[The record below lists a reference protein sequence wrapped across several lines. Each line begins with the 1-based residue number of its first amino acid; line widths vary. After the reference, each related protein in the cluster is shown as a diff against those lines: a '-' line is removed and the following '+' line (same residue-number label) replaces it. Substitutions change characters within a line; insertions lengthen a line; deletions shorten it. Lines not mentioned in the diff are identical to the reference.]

1 MHWNKTLSR
10 HVTSKKW
17 VGLTFHFFLQQIF
30 VWNYHLGTN
39 LSNSCPHPTLKI
51 KIRKSTNIG
60 YMGTRIPT
68 NFIFF
73 YHLWHPQPRPLY
85 LACQNFMAEIGSHFQ
100 KMKLRGCYLCM
111 RLSAC
116 LHVCHWC
123 RKQISSLKK
132 IYVDS
137 KKTMITLESLYI
149 YSSINYKYIE
159 LCCFIYV

>member
-1 MHWNKTLSR
+1 MYHCIETRRYPGMLHQRNELAWPFTFSCSKYLSEI
-10 HVTSKKW
+10 TIW
-17 VGLTFHFFLQQIF
+17 EL
-30 VWNYHLGTN
+30 N
-39 LSNSCPHPTLKI
+39 LSNNCPHPTLKI
-51 KIRKSTNIG
+51 KIRKSTNMG

-68 NFIFF
+68 NYIFF

-132 IYVDS
+132 NLCWF
-137 KKTMITLESLYI
+137 KKDH
-149 YSSINYKYIE
+149 NYFRKFIHI
-159 LCCFIYV
+159 FIY